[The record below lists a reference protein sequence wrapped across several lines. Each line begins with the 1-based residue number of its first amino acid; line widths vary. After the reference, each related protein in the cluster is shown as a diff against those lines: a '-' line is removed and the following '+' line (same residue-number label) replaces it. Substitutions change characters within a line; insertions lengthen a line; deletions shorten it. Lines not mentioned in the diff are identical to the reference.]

1 MPNHHELAQIFEIGG
16 LYIISSVVFNLNDL
30 SCAWVESDRQN
41 GVENATGKAP
51 HIVFKSVCLT
61 IMSAAEK
68 DSTTA
73 GIKGDGTTRV
83 LGSATRNGGG
93 AANGKVNHLPV
104 ARERHVLS
112 HQLTTKRYI
121 NDRSLDLRAFV
132 APLEDRVRSAFRYR
146 APKYKRSVKAQAK
159 VAEIALDIIRQL
171 AHKETGVFNLEAPV
185 TKLLNALFAGAVES
199 TIVTGLARR
208 AQKALIAREA
218 YERDLNSG
226 AEESGRA
233 SRGLGYD
240 VARELAELMML
251 LTWYSRR
258 KMSVAVLEV
267 DGITEIS
274 DIDGNGA
281 ILGDDRDALFGLE
294 IAHDHQEFGAKGCLI
309 SCGLKLLGRDGQA
322 LWLRVAANEHGVP
335 VPARP
340 EWSSWTDPGEGAE
353 VELLSDKAPFCSL
366 VPIRPNAQQVVID
379 ELRAFIPYGALQLS
393 SGRRDVDIQI
403 SVIDGEGKEILHAS
417 RAESICVP
425 SQEISR
431 YPVPAPHSLG
441 IWPHDVV
448 SGDRVSDLTVRS
460 GFKVVAG
467 WERHSISV
475 SFDLSLFMHAGES
488 VMLECRFVSSSGAIV
503 ELSSL
508 GMPFVAAESNVA
520 VESLS
525 SYRYRRVLH
534 PRGAWALYQGL
545 CIDIPVEFLLLSAGS
560 HEITCELVVVA
571 EDERILC
578 GDMGRVLVQ
587 IPDRDLKRA
596 NSDPRDTEE
605 SQKRGLSTWD
615 LSGSSIQLE
624 SIEIDPSWAFGSD
637 ESIRVQANFSPRNSA
652 RHLAELA
659 AGRAGE
665 LFAPYRVEISLERED
680 GHVLLQAYTDPLGM
694 SFKPVTR
701 AVCVDGYSG
710 QAVHAVVANFAKDEV
725 LGWSVGADGGRIGAK
740 IRLFARVTALTLA
753 GDVLVSDTKEIF
765 VKPLVTAGRKV
776 VQVREPVPAIIDCI
790 ARLNSRGDRISL
802 QTLVNVPSGEEIDR
816 EASVAL
822 TLCWPGGRRESLG
835 QSVIGK
841 TDGALWTRPVSGL
854 CQYLTKCEYDLRVGE
869 DLSSISVE
877 ATLVSRGGEVLSLI
891 RQPMVTGSVLTEAD
905 ENAADFDSSDPS
917 SAAGETLAHDEFM
930 TQGSSGKS
938 SKGLWGRLFG

>member
-1 MPNHHELAQIFEIGG
+1 M
-16 LYIISSVVFNLNDL
+16 SV
-30 SCAWVESDRQN
+30 
-41 GVENATGKAP
+41 
-51 HIVFKSVCLT
+51 
-61 IMSAAEK
+61 AEK
-68 DSTTA
+68 DSTA
-73 GIKGDGTTRV
+73 SSINGEGTTRV
-83 LGSATRNGGG
+83 VGPAIRNGSG
-93 AANGKVNHLPV
+93 ASNGKVNHLPV
-104 ARERHVLS
+104 LRERHALS
-112 HQLTTKRYI
+112 HQLTTKSYI

-132 APLEDRVRSAFRYR
+132 APLEGKVRAAFKYR

-185 TKLLNALFAGAVES
+185 TKLLNSLFAGSVES

-240 VARELAELMML
+240 IARELAELMML
-251 LTWYSRR
+251 LKWYSRR
-258 KMSVAVLEV
+258 KMSMAVLEV
-267 DGITEIS
+267 DAITEIS

-294 IAHDHQEFGAKGCLI
+294 ITHDYQEFGVKGCLV

-322 LWLRVAANEHGVP
+322 LWLRVSVNEDGDP

-340 EWSSWTDPGEGAE
+340 EWSSWTDPGEGAD
-353 VELLSDKAPFCSL
+353 VELLSDRAPFCSL

-393 SGRRDVDIQI
+393 SGRRDIDIQI
-403 SVIDGEGKEILHAS
+403 NVLDGEGREILSAS
-417 RAESICVP
+417 RAESLCVA
-425 SQEISR
+425 SQEVAR

-448 SGDRVSDLTVRS
+448 SGDRVSDLTFRS

-488 VMLECRFVSSSGAIV
+488 VMLECPFVNASGQIV

-508 GMPFVAAESNVA
+508 GMPFIAAESNVA

-587 IPDRDLKRA
+587 VPDRDLKRA
-596 NSDPRDTEE
+596 NSDLRDTEV
-605 SQKRGLSTWD
+605 SQRKGLSTWD
-615 LSGSSIQLE
+615 LSGSSIQFE
-624 SIEIDPSWAFGSD
+624 SIEVDPNWVFGSD
-637 ESIRVQANFSPRNSA
+637 ESIRVQANLSPRNSA

-659 AGRAGE
+659 AGRVGE
-665 LFAPYRVEISLERED
+665 LFVPYRVEISLERED

-701 AVCVDGYSG
+701 AVCVDGYAG

-753 GDVLVSDTKEIF
+753 GDVLVSDAKEIF
-765 VKPLVTAGRKV
+765 VKPLATAGRKV
-776 VQVREPVPAIIDCI
+776 VQVREPLPAIVDCA

-802 QTLVNVPSGEEIDR
+802 HTLVNIPSGEEVDR
-816 EASVAL
+816 EASVSLA
-822 TLCWPGGRRESLG
+822 LCWPGGRRESLG
-835 QSVIGK
+835 QSVVGK
-841 TDGALWTRPVSGL
+841 SDGALWTRPVSGL
-854 CQYLTKCEYDLRVGE
+854 CQYLTKCERDLRAGD
-869 DLSSISVE
+869 DLSSITVE
-877 ATLVSRGGEVLSLI
+877 AALVSRGGEVLSVI
-891 RQPMVTGSVLTEAD
+891 RQPVVTASVLTEAD

-917 SAAGETLAHDEFM
+917 SVAGNAVAYDEFM
-930 TQGSSGKS
+930 SPGVSGKS
-938 SKGLWGRLFG
+938 SRGLLGRLFKRV